1 MGSTTVR
8 ISKRTWKSLRQ
19 TAEQTGMTMQE
30 ILDKSVEE
38 YRRKQLLEE
47 TNRAFMA
54 LKQNTKQWKEE
65 LEERDIWDRALADN
79 QEENK

>member
-1 MGSTTVR
+1 
-8 ISKRTWKSLRQ
+8 
-19 TAEQTGMTMQE
+19 MTMQE
-30 ILDKSVEE
+30 ILEKSVEE

-47 TNRAFMA
+47 TNKAFLA

-65 LEERDIWDRALADN
+65 LEERHIWDRALADN

>member
-8 ISKRTWKSLRQ
+8 ISKRTWKTLRQ

-30 ILDKSVEE
+30 ILEKSVEE

-47 TNRAFMA
+47 TNKAFMA

>member
-1 MGSTTVR
+1 VGSTTVR
-8 ISKRTWKSLRQ
+8 ISKRTWKTLRQ

-30 ILDKSVEE
+30 ILEKSVEE

-47 TNRAFMA
+47 TNKAFMA